1 MKPTTSTTTAN
12 TENQPTK
19 GTIMS
24 TKMETLEPKVWV
36 GCLACYNNGD
46 LRGEWMDAADGPD
59 WKCPVVD
66 ENGPHEEFWVMDYE
80 GFGGMLDG
88 ECSPTTAAKL
98 AATLDSVPE
107 FERAAF
113 AAWVGEGCGDSD
125 DYLGFADHYRGEWG
139 SFRDYAEDDAA
150 LLLEGVDETVARY
163 FDYAAY
169 ARDLESD
176 YTVLDAEEGKGKVYV
191 FSQ

>member
-1 MKPTTSTTTAN
+1 
-12 TENQPTK
+12 
-19 GTIMS
+19 MS

-88 ECSPTTAAKL
+88 ECSPMHAAYL
-98 AATLDSVPE
+98 AAELDAVPSW
-107 FERAAF
+107 ERNAF
-113 AAWVGEGCGDSD
+113 ATWVGDGNKPDYSIFQDLYCGCWD
-125 DYLGFADHYRGEWG
+125 
-139 SFRDYAEDDAA
+139 SFRDYMDDDIEQ
-150 LLLEGVDETVARY
+150 LLLGVDETVARY
-163 FDYAAY
+163 FDDAGYC
-169 ARDLESD
+169 RDVEAE